1 MTRTIAR
8 MANGFVQSGELNA
21 AFHAEVVRPL
31 LAGTSYAAGLLGWG
45 SEVLGYDTERS
56 TDHGWGPRLCV
67 FVDDADVAAVRDR
80 VDAGLPDRFGGW
92 PVRFALA
99 GRPPRHHV
107 TVTTLSAWLRDHLG
121 VDATEPLSTRD
132 WLLLPQQ
139 QVLGVVRGRV
149 YADDG
154 RLAAVRDTLAWYPDQ
169 VWRWLLACQ
178 WRRLDQEE
186 PFVQRTA
193 EAGDDLGSAVIA
205 ARLVRDTIR
214 VRAARATAQR
224 ARPDRAARPV
234 GVAVPRPPGPGARR
248 RPVHRRLPGDG
259 HRPLPAR
266 TAADRRDRPV
276 RRQHRRAQRPEG
288 GPQARGGLPG
298 EKAGR
303 CGVPSRRV
311 GGVNHPNIDKVA
323 GALRAAGATGE
334 IRILPNAAPTA
345 AAAAEQLGCEV
356 GAIAN
361 SLIFDGD
368 GAPVLILTSG
378 AHRVDTGKVAAEL
391 GLGKLRRATP
401 EFVREHT
408 GQPIGG
414 VAPVGH
420 PEPVRTLIDSTLSG
434 YDEVWAAGGIPHAV
448 FPTSYDE
455 LLRIT
460 SGTPITV
467 N

>member
-92 PVRFALA
+92 PVRFALD

-107 TVTTLSAWLRDHLG
+107 TVTTLGAWLRDHLG

-234 GVAVPRPPGPGARR
+234 GAAVPRPPGPG
-248 RPVHRRLPGDG
+248 
-259 HRPLPAR
+259 
-266 TAADRRDRPV
+266 
-276 RRQHRRAQRPEG
+276 AQRPEG

-334 IRILPNAAPTA
+334 IRILPDAAPTA